1 MALQLDH
8 LVILVNNLEQA
19 VSDYEAMG
27 FTVTPGGEH
36 TDGATHNA
44 LVCFSDGSY
53 LELVAFRQPSPDHR
67 WWRYTATGEGLIDW
81 ALLPSRIAHD
91 IDTLQRGKLAYTD
104 AIPGGRLRP
113 DGTAIAWEIA
123 LPPTDSLPFLC
134 ADVTPRGLRVPVGA
148 ARSHANGTLGIA
160 ALMIV
165 VNDINAS
172 LQAYTT
178 ITGSQPA
185 SEHTDA
191 PHLPFTETAARMA
204 MLPLGDHTLLVLAE
218 PAPAASATPTEHT
231 LRQILDSRGEGLYAI
246 ALRVAQPSDTGRLA
260 TERSHGVPLSLVC
273 P

>member
-8 LVILVNNLEQA
+8 LVILVNNLAEA

-53 LELVAFRQPSPDHR
+53 LELVAFQQPSPAHR

-81 ALLPSRIAHD
+81 ALLPSRIAAD
-91 IDTLQRGKLAYTD
+91 VQTLQQGQLAYTD

-113 DGTAIAWEIA
+113 DGKEIAWEIA

-134 ADVTPRGLRVPVGA
+134 ADVTPRGLRVPVGS
-148 ARSHANGTLGIA
+148 ARSHSNGALGIA

-165 VNDINAS
+165 VNDIKAS
-172 LQAYTT
+172 LHAYTI

-185 SEHTDA
+185 NEYGDA
-191 PHLPFTETAARMA
+191 PKLPFTETATRMA

-231 LRQILDSRGEGLYAI
+231 LRQVLDSRGEGLYGV
-246 ALRVAQPSDTGRLA
+246 ALRVAQPSDTGRLPA
-260 TERSHGVPLSLVC
+260 AQSHGVPFWLVS